1 LKAYHNQ
8 QGRYF
13 TAIFDNNK
21 YQLDMKIL
29 QELSQY
35 RFSRYF
41 KVLFVVWDVVL
52 LNVAIVFSAFLRFGG
67 LEKLF
72 LKEVQT
78 ISLLANL
85 VWIGLLLYRDSYR
98 IIRIEPIESIL
109 KKTSKKVI
117 IHASIIATFV
127 VFLKYKDIS
136 RLRLVYFYFFFFA
149 LLLISRYLSMKLL
162 KYVRSKG
169 YNFRSFII
177 VGANDAGERIRK
189 TLAKDLTNG
198 YRFLG
203 FFDERIDP
211 FAFIS
216 SPVLGGFD
224 AIEEF
229 ILNEE
234 VDEMY
239 VALHIDNIVIINSL
253 VRICEQHMVRIKFIP
268 DFQLYTKSN
277 KVQITFYDNTP
288 VLMFRREP
296 LELAVNRFS
305 KKIFDICFS
314 LFVIL
319 LIFPW
324 LFPILM
330 LLIKIE
336 SPGPVFFKQERSG
349 RDNRSF
355 TCLKFRSMR
364 LNGAADSK
372 QAKKGDNRVTK
383 FGAFIRKTSIDELP
397 QFFNVFFGE
406 MSVVGPRPH
415 MVNHTKQYSEL
426 INNYLVRQYA
436 KPGITGWAQVN
447 GFRGETKE
455 LVDMENRVEYDI
467 WYIENW
473 SLLLDI
479 KIIIKTV
486 LNVFKGEEN
495 AY

>member
-1 LKAYHNQ
+1 
-8 QGRYF
+8 
-13 TAIFDNNK
+13 
-21 YQLDMKIL
+21 MKIL
-29 QELSQY
+29 QELSEY

-41 KVLFVVWDVVL
+41 KVIFLLWDVVL
-52 LNVAIVFSAFLRFGG
+52 LNTAIVLSALLRFGT
-67 LEKLF
+67 LDKLF

-78 ISLLANL
+78 ISLLGNL
-85 VWIGLLLYRDSYR
+85 IWIGLLLYKDSFR
-98 IIRIEPIESIL
+98 IVRVEPIESIL
-109 KKTSKKVI
+109 KRTIKKVI
-117 IHASIIATFV
+117 IHIAITAFFV
-127 VFLKYKDIS
+127 VVLKYSDIS
-136 RLRLVYFYFFFFA
+136 RLRLTYFYCIFFG

-162 KYVRSKG
+162 KYIRTKG

-177 VGANDAGERIRK
+177 IGANDTGERMRRI
-189 TLAKDLTNG
+189 LAKDLTFG

-203 FFDERIDP
+203 FFDEKVDP

-216 SPVLGGFD
+216 HPILGGFD
-224 AIEEF
+224 QIEEF
-229 ILNEE
+229 IISEE

-239 VALHIDNIVIINSL
+239 VALHIDNIAVINQL
-253 VRICEQHMVRIKFIP
+253 VKICEQHMVRIKFIP

-277 KVQITFYDNTP
+277 KVEMTFYENTP

-296 LELAVNRFS
+296 LEAAVNRFL
-305 KKIFDICFS
+305 KKVFDICFS
-314 LFVIL
+314 LFVL
-319 LIFPW
+319 VFIFPW
-324 LFPILM
+324 LFPIIM
-330 LLIKIE
+330 LIIKFE

-364 LNGAADSK
+364 LNVAADSK
-372 QAKKGDNRVTK
+372 QAVKGDSRVTR
-383 FGAFIRKTSIDELP
+383 FGAFMRKTSIDELP
-397 QFFNVFFGE
+397 QFFNVFFGD

-447 GFRGETKE
+447 GFRGETRQ

-486 LNVFKGEEN
+486 FNVFKGEEN
-495 AY
+495 AF